1 MVYRQRCAGQPM
13 SAPDRDELKR
23 AAALRAIEEVDDGM
37 VVGLGTGST
46 AAFVV
51 EGLAARVAGGLRVVG
66 IPTSERTAVHARR
79 LGIPIATFAEHQ
91 RLDLT
96 IDGADEVQLGTLDLI
111 KGLGG
116 ALLREKIVAAASER
130 LVIVVDQEKLVE
142 RLGEHT
148 PVPVEVTQFGWQATA
163 VALAKLGGIPERRY
177 TVGEQP
183 YVTDSGNYI
192 LDCRFGPLTDPGEVE
207 RNIAMTVG
215 AVESGLF
222 VGRSSMIVVA
232 SPTGVEVLT
241 PPARR
246 RAAK

>member
-1 MVYRQRCAGQPM
+1 MI
-13 SAPDRDELKR
+13 SRDELKR
-23 AAALRAIEEVDDGM
+23 AAALRAIEEVKDGM

-51 EGLAARVAGGLRVVG
+51 EGLACRVAAGLRVVG
-66 IPTSERTAVHARR
+66 IPTSERTAAQARR
-79 LGIPIATFAEHQ
+79 LGIPIATFAEYQ

-116 ALLREKIVAAASER
+116 ALLREKIVATASSQ

-163 VALAKLGGIPERRY
+163 VALGRLGCVPERRY
-177 TVGEQP
+177 AAGEQP
-183 YVTDSGNYI
+183 YITDGGNFI
-192 LDCRFGPLTDPGEVE
+192 LDCRFGPLADPARVE
-207 RNIAMTVG
+207 KGIALTVG
-215 AVESGLF
+215 TVESGLF
-222 VGRSSMIVVA
+222 VGRRPIVVVA
-232 SPTGVEVLT
+232 SPTGLEVLT
-241 PPARR
+241 PPATE
-246 RAAK
+246 RA

>member
-1 MVYRQRCAGQPM
+1 MPAQPPSSPVLTYFTRRITPAQSQLYAIQPSGVM
-13 SAPDRDELKR
+13 SVNREQLKR
-23 AAALRAIEEVDDGM
+23 AAAMRAIEEVEDGM

-46 AAFVV
+46 AAYVV
-51 EGLAARVAGGLRVVG
+51 EGLAARVAAGLRVVG
-66 IPTSERTAVHARR
+66 IPTSKRTAAQARG

-116 ALLREKIVAAASER
+116 ALLREKIVAAASSR

-142 RLGEHT
+142 KLGEHT

-163 VALAKLGGIPERRY
+163 VALVNLGCIPERRY
-177 TVGEQP
+177 TAGEQP
-183 YVTDSGNYI
+183 FVTDGGNHI
-192 LDCRFGPLTDPGEVE
+192 LDCRFGPLTNPGEVE

-222 VGRSSMIVVA
+222 FGGHA
-232 SPTGVEVLT
+232 
-241 PPARR
+241 
-246 RAAK
+246 

>member
-1 MVYRQRCAGQPM
+1 M
-13 SAPDRDELKR
+13 SINRDELKR
-23 AAALRAIEEVDDGM
+23 AAALRAIEEIEDGM

-51 EGLAARVAGGLRVVG
+51 EGLARRVSEGLRVVG
-66 IPTSERTAVHARR
+66 IPTSERTAAQARR

-96 IDGADEVQLGTLDLI
+96 IDGADEVELGSLDLI

-116 ALLREKIVAAASER
+116 ALLREKIVAAASKR

-163 VALAKLGGIPERRY
+163 VAIAGLGCIPERRY
-177 TVGEQP
+177 MAGEQP
-183 YVTDSGNYI
+183 YVTDGGNYI
-192 LDCRFGPLTDPGEVE
+192 LDCRFGPLADPRAVE
-207 RNIAMTVG
+207 QRIAMIVG

-232 SPTGVEVLT
+232 SPTDVEVLT
-241 PPARR
+241 PPG
-246 RAAK
+246 